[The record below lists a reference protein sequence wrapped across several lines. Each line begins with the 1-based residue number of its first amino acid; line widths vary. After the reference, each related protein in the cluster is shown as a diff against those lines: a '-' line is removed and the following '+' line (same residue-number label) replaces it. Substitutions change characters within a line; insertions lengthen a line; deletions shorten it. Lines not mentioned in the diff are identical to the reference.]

1 MRRMLWSL
9 AVLPYTKAMKSSM
22 KASTYAFSRF
32 QPCGNNEE
40 MNNTDSFNKL
50 KDLLSMKR
58 AVRNESQYE
67 YNHRLWLAKTI
78 VEMKKAEGLEIIR
91 AYQKEQQVLEECQEL
106 IKKGRELKNF
116 LDRWKILRFQI
127 KLPWIGYVHVLIGM
141 ELLSHN

>member
-1 MRRMLWSL
+1 
-9 AVLPYTKAMKSSM
+9 MKS
-22 KASTYAFSRF
+22 
-32 QPCGNNEE
+32 
-40 MNNTDSFNKL
+40 
-50 KDLLSMKR
+50 
-58 AVRNESQYE
+58 AVKNESQYE
-67 YNHRLWLAKTI
+67 YYHRHRLAKNI

-116 LDRWKILRFQI
+116 LDRWKISRFQI